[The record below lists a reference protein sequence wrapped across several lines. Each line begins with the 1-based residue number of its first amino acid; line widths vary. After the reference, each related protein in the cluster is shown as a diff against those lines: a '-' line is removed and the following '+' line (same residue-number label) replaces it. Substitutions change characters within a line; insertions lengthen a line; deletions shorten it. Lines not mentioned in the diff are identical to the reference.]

1 MIRDSVILCR
11 VRLERVIFPPEW
23 YVPLTFFYTTR
34 KRGKTLILLL
44 TLFVISTFVLTG
56 LSILAAADQSAA

>member
-1 MIRDSVILCR
+1 MIRR
-11 VRLERVIFPPEW
+11 A
-23 YVPLTFFYTTR
+23 FFYTTR

-56 LSILAAADQSAA
+56 LSILAAADHSALSLRQIGRAHV